1 MDEKDIEEDI
11 NDFRTLEQLCA
22 DKYFSSAFREISN
35 LCNVP
40 PPVSITLLESALKL
54 NEREDNFVYPN
65 QYDFRGI
72 LIGLKTIKF
81 FFKKIFRH
89 KKDVHLII
97 DVECLSEDLNYLANN
112 VIGFPGLILCGITI
126 LSCSKPT
133 KFSELEEVLYRVD
146 TKELQCLKMNY
157 ILYHHEDFFERKLCT
172 RIEAFSNL
180 CTLCL
185 QQNRIIFK
193 KNPSLEKALSR
204 ALSNLPSLKV
214 LNLSSNNL
222 GTKLKSLLGGM
233 TLGLEK
239 LILSETRLLEE
250 DLVYL
255 MNSIHSNSLKYID
268 LSFNLYLPHL
278 YEDLFLKLT
287 KIQTVKIQPKFINSL
302 RNRQFEYYTSL
313 SRVFMSLPFLN
324 KLFFFV
330 DSDSFSTEC
339 RIDDLKQLRD
349 ILESIFTDLSLNNGV
364 PIISDLRYLG
374 EVETSTI
381 YSCFNL
387 FDGHNQTFK
396 TSTRNLIGH
405 ATLKFIS
412 NDSGIAEIR
421 GILKKR
427 GIFHGNLKIILKNDT
442 EIEAIAEDNYINGLV
457 RTFKRVDNM
466 DGKVYYGS
474 EDVNF
479 EIMGVEKYRMGKK
492 TGPSYYFIPKSES
505 LIFKRDE
512 TSDEKVY
519 IPSALINSTLTT
531 TCYQGKFIGNT
542 LLEGIL
548 VSMTGFITED
558 KFIIP
563 LFKPLQSESQ
573 SHNEPLVY
581 PLLEDIVEHDLVYVN
596 LSSVGGEGLFAKE
609 DIPKGT
615 IFAYYGGYR
624 ISIDEWEALSL
635 TYPEYWIKIM
645 EQNEIIY
652 LPDELGMDTSRYKA
666 TLAHKINH
674 SFENFNSYFKLTSH
688 PKYKSMIPGVEA
700 LTFIPKGTEILC
712 FYNDYFYESNPW
724 FQDLWKQYYDDDE
737 KNDHAIG
744 LLGYGSTP
752 GEPIKPMLSDIKL
765 YKEFENYALT
775 VLKLSAFV

>member
-1 MDEKDIEEDI
+1 MESFGGVILVLVFIFHINFGYSKEKDQSPYIQ
-11 NDFRTLEQLCA
+11 LESWIKTTSSIQTNS
-22 DKYFSSAFREISN
+22 DNYTKGTIKYFETIFCDESST
-35 LCNVP
+35 
-40 PPVSITLLESALKL
+40 SIWAYKY
-54 NEREDNFVYPN
+54 VGP
-65 QYDFRGI
+65 
-72 LIGLKTIKF
+72 K
-81 FFKKIFRH
+81 H
-89 KKDVHLII
+89 K
-97 DVECLSEDLNYLANN
+97 
-112 VIGFPGLILCGITI
+112 
-126 LSCSKPT
+126 
-133 KFSELEEVLYRVD
+133 
-146 TKELQCLKMNY
+146 
-157 ILYHHEDFFERKLCT
+157 
-172 RIEAFSNL
+172 
-180 CTLCL
+180 
-185 QQNRIIFK
+185 
-193 KNPSLEKALSR
+193 
-204 ALSNLPSLKV
+204 
-214 LNLSSNNL
+214 
-222 GTKLKSLLGGM
+222 
-233 TLGLEK
+233 
-239 LILSETRLLEE
+239 
-250 DLVYL
+250 
-255 MNSIHSNSLKYID
+255 
-268 LSFNLYLPHL
+268 
-278 YEDLFLKLT
+278 KLT
-287 KIQTVKIQPKFINSL
+287 KLNADVMSIYLSPKVNANGFDYGLKSGVCLKLYDDSMSQIFGTLKNGQLEGRGTIYFINGTYIKANFFQGFINSAISYYKREIDEYEQGSDILTGL
-302 RNRQFEYYTSL
+302 RVNNYFYEILQNNKAILIRENIEKD
-313 SRVFMSLPFLN
+313 VIFLN
-324 KLFFFV
+324 SNISIKCIKDENYYDILMRCKEINIQKIE
-330 DSDSFSTEC
+330 TIEN
-339 RIDDLKQLRD
+339 KQLIPIYQETNYEVFDFD
-349 ILESIFTDLSLNNGV
+349 IMRSSKTNIVNYAVVDFIYKLKHKPLSYFNKESIFTDLSLNNGV

-474 EDVNF
+474 EDVNL